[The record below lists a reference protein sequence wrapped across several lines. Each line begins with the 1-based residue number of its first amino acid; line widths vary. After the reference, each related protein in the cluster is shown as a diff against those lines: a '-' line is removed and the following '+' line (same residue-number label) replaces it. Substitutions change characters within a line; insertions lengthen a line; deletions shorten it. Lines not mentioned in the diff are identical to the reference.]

1 VIIGSLSNPI
11 FVTVDLGL
19 SQYLI
24 FNLLCRQVPG
34 TMPHDDRLLAMQD
47 EASKAGIPGFGEV
60 LTAAVFE
67 NLQVFVMPL
76 LHMSQEVFINAAEH
90 IGPVGA
96 PLLVEGPANT
106 FCMGFLSWN
115 QNLGTVIKMPC
126 ACAFQVIT
134 SFAEQVIIPYEHSW
148 EMDVDGTM
156 DIPEP
161 EPVDLSD
168 ARGWELAISL
178 TRATEANL
186 LAAFRAVPRTDP
198 YYGYLAANALQIL
211 ATWRPSL
218 LDVPVFLRRMAD
230 PLVSH
235 SDLRQLPFSS
245 RFTPVVTERLPRSR
259 QKAFTT

>member
-1 VIIGSLSNPI
+1 
-11 FVTVDLGL
+11 
-19 SQYLI
+19 
-24 FNLLCRQVPG
+24 
-34 TMPHDDRLLAMQD
+34 
-47 EASKAGIPGFGEV
+47 
-60 LTAAVFE
+60 
-67 NLQVFVMPL
+67 
-76 LHMSQEVFINAAEH
+76 MSQEVFINDAEH

-106 FCMGFLSWN
+106 FRIGFLSWD
-115 QNLGTVIKMPC
+115 QILGTVIEMPY
-126 ACAFQVIT
+126 ACAFQVIP
-134 SFAEQVIIPYEHSW
+134 SFAEQVIPYGHSW

-178 TRATEANL
+178 TRATEASL
-186 LAAFRAVPRTDP
+186 LAAFRAVPRADP
-198 YYGYLAANALQIL
+198 YYGYLAVNALQVL

-218 LDVPVFLRRMAD
+218 LDVPVFLRRKSD

-245 RFTPVVTERLPRSR
+245 RFTPVVTERLPRPR
-259 QKAFTT
+259 KKAFTTYQPMLAAPIVA